1 MTAMVGSH
9 GFVKAYSTSPRSV
22 RVVSRSR
29 QWSVWLRTRT
39 PLDFCVAFV
48 ALSCCVLGLRFLA
61 SLLLSESAS
70 SYLAWSYEADSTG
83 SDNAFG
89 THRVPVSRIPLSAL
103 QQDGGGDDS
112 IRGVRLWN
120 DTRDPSIHIFAYHPR
135 QRGRL
140 RSVDHLWQS
149 LSSCPFSRPANITT
163 AHAQASLTAAMQRK
177 EAVRGAIKHAWLAYQ
192 KYAFGHDT
200 LQPLTKSYSDSMH
213 LAETLVSSLDTLK
226 LSGLEEEYKMARA
239 WVQTNF
245 SLRQDVVV
253 STFRLCTKILG
264 GFLGA
269 YDVTADYL
277 YLQRSLEVASILT
290 QALDTVHNIAYSTM
304 NLRTLQG
311 EYLSWSPGN
320 VVLAEAGGLG
330 LELMFLSRISQNS
343 TLSDLAFKSIMQIH
357 SQNALRTS
365 LYSTVLD
372 GRYGRPVNDD
382 RCFGAHTD
390 AFYANLLK
398 MWLSSDKSQKL
409 YHKMFIEAV
418 QEMVQLFVQRSS
430 ASGLYYISGTETKYH
445 VDQST
450 CFWPGLLALAHRT
463 KGLTWRGSELLV
475 LAKELLYTCY
485 AMHVGSISGLAPALV
500 ELKFAVV
507 ANDITVASAGD
518 SHWKLRSELAE
529 SLYQMYVTTRDPLYR
544 EWGWDLFQAIL
555 KHTKLDEGFAE
566 ARDVNQLPV
575 PLDDKMNSDLL
586 SKTLKYLYLL
596 FDIAIHETHV
606 FSFDGHPFRLPY

>member
-1 MTAMVGSH
+1 MAQH
-9 GFVKAYSTSPRSV
+9 GYVKAYSSSPRSV
-22 RVVSRSR
+22 RVVSRTR

-39 PLDFCVAFV
+39 PLDFCIAFL
-48 ALSCCVLGLRFLA
+48 ALSSCLLVLRLLA
-61 SLLLSESAS
+61 SILVSGSTISYIAWGYETVSA
-70 SYLAWSYEADSTG
+70 G

-89 THRVPVSRIPLSAL
+89 THRVPVSRIPLFPS
-103 QQDGGGDDS
+103 QQDDGGEDS
-112 IRGVRLWN
+112 RGVRLWN
-120 DTRDPSIHIFAYHPR
+120 DTRDPSIHVFAYHPR

-149 LSSCPFSRPANITT
+149 LSSCPFSHPANITA
-163 AHAQASLTAAMQRK
+163 AHAQTSQTTAMQRK
-177 EAVRGAIKHAWLAYQ
+177 EAVREAIRHAWLAYQ

-200 LQPLTKSYSDSMH
+200 LRPLTKGYADTMH

-226 LSGLEEEYKMARA
+226 LADLEEEYKTARA
-239 WVQTNF
+239 WVETNF

-277 YLQRSLEVASILT
+277 YLQRSLEVASILA
-290 QALDTVHNIAYSTM
+290 QALDTVHNIAYSKV
-304 NLRTLQG
+304 NLRTVQG

-330 LELMFLSRISQNS
+330 LELMFLSRISMNS
-343 TLSDLAFKSIMQIH
+343 TFADLAFKSIMQIH
-357 SQNALRTS
+357 SQNAFRTN

-372 GRYGRPVNDD
+372 GRYGRPVNGN
-382 RCFGAHTD
+382 RCFGAHSD

-398 MWLSSDKSQKL
+398 MWLSSDKNQKL
-409 YHKMFIEAV
+409 YHKMFIEAI
-418 QEMVQLFVQRSS
+418 QEMVQLFVQRSA
-430 ASGLYYISGTETKYH
+430 ASGLYYISGSETKYH

-450 CFWPGLLALAHRT
+450 CFWPGLLALAYRT

-475 LAKELLYTCY
+475 LGKELLYTCY

-500 ELKFAVV
+500 ELKSASV
-507 ANDITVASAGD
+507 ADDVTVTPAAD

-544 EWGWDLFQAIL
+544 EWGWDLFQAMS
-555 KHTKLDEGFAE
+555 KHTKVDEGFAE
-566 ARDVNQLPV
+566 ARNVNEIPV
-575 PLDDKMNSDLL
+575 SLDDTMNSDLL

-596 FDIAIHETHV
+596 FDVATHEGHV